1 MSSITDWLSRSSG
14 AAVYALVFALV
25 FCEDALFFGFV
36 LPGETAAVLGGVL
49 AGEDKVSVYWLA
61 ALVVLAAVSGDS
73 VGYEIGRRYGSR
85 ILDTRALRGHRNRI
99 DRAQEL
105 IRRRGPAAV
114 FLGRFIAF
122 FRALMPALAGISKMP
137 YRVFLLF
144 NALGGLVWG
153 IGFVLLGYFAGAAY
167 KQVEKTAGTVVAIV
181 VAVVVVAAVVV
192 WQVRRH
198 RAEHAQEE
206 AADSGG
212 ADEPREEARP

>member
-1 MSSITDWLSRSSG
+1 MSTVTDWLSRSSG

-49 AGEDKVSVYWLA
+49 AGEHKVSVYWLA
-61 ALVVLAAVSGDS
+61 ALVVLAAVCGDS
-73 VGYEIGRRYGSR
+73 VGYEIGRRYGTR
-85 ILDTRALRGHRNRI
+85 ILDTRALRGHRDRTE
-99 DRAQEL
+99 RAQEL

-122 FRALMPALAGISKMP
+122 FRALMPALAGISRMP

-153 IGFVLLGYFAGAAY
+153 IGFVLLGYFAGTAY
-167 KQVEKTAGTVVAIV
+167 QQVEKTAGTAVAIV
-181 VAVVVVAAVVV
+181 VAVAVVAAAVV

-198 RAEHAQEE
+198 RREDRREE
-206 AADSGG
+206 AAGSGKTG
-212 ADEPREEARP
+212 ESREEARP

>member
-1 MSSITDWLSRSSG
+1 MSTITDWLSRSSG
-14 AAVYALVFALV
+14 AAVYAVVFALV

-49 AGEDKVSVYWLA
+49 AGQGRVSVYWLA

-73 VGYEIGRRYGSR
+73 VGYEIGRRYGTR
-85 ILDTRALRGHRNRI
+85 ILDTRALRGHRDRT

-122 FRALMPALAGISKMP
+122 FRALMPALAGMSRMP

-167 KQVEKTAGTVVAIV
+167 KQVEKTAGTAVAVV

-198 RAEHAQEE
+198 RREHAREE
-206 AADSGG
+206 AADSGET
-212 ADEPREEARP
+212 DEPREEARP

>member
-49 AGEDKVSVYWLA
+49 AGEGKVSVYWLA

-73 VGYEIGRRYGSR
+73 VGYEIGRRYGTR
-85 ILDTRALRGHRNRI
+85 ILDTKALRGHHGRI

-122 FRALMPALAGISKMP
+122 FRALMPALAGISRMP

-144 NALGGLVWG
+144 NALGGLAWG
-153 IGFVLLGYFAGAAY
+153 IGCVLLGYFAGAAY

-181 VAVVVVAAVVV
+181 VAVVVVAALVV
-192 WQVRRH
+192 WQVRR
-198 RAEHAQEE
+198 RRGEQAEEE
-206 AADSGG
+206 AAESGG
-212 ADEPREEARP
+212 AGEPREEARP

>member
-25 FCEDALFFGFV
+25 FCEDALFFGVV

-49 AGEDKVSVYWLA
+49 AGESKVSVYWLA

-85 ILDTRALRGHRNRI
+85 ILDTRTLRGHRGRI

-181 VAVVVVAAVVV
+181 VAVLVVAAVVV

-198 RAEHAQEE
+198 RREDRREE
-206 AADSGG
+206 AAGSGKT
-212 ADEPREEARP
+212 